1 MSDIEADISDA
12 IFTKVE
18 AVVAAS
24 SIPALPIMF
33 PLRTF
38 LIPNDNKYIEVIQ
51 IRNNNANEY
60 WDIGKTY
67 QGIVRLLLHWSND
80 NAGAIVPQR
89 YLAEIALQLVKGSV
103 LRAGAAVVVLYDN
116 PDAGSFVINGQDCFF
131 PLTLLYR
138 DFYTA

>member
-12 IFTKVE
+12 IFSTIA
-18 AVVAAS
+18 AVVATS

-38 LIPNDNKYIEVIQ
+38 PIPNDNKYIEVIQ
-51 IRNNNANEY
+51 IRNNNSNEY

-67 QGIVRLLLHWSND
+67 QGIVRLLLHWKND
-80 NAGAIVPQR
+80 DAGIIVPQR
-89 YLAEIALQLVKGSV
+89 FLAEIALQIPKGSV
-103 LRAGAAVVVLYDN
+103 LRSGAAVVMIYDN
-116 PDAGSFVINGQDCFF
+116 PDAGSFVTNGQDCFF